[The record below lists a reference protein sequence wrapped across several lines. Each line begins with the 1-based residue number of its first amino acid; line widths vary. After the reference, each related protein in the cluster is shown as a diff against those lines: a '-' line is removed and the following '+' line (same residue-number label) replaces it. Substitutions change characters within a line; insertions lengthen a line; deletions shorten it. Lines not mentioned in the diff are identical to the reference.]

1 MNMMKRLKSAVALAM
16 LLTAGVA
23 NAGLYQFDLG
33 GDYTASWRLDSM
45 PVPSVDFIGEG
56 FFVEDVPGRFQG
68 SDSDRAGL
76 WFFNAGWGGG
86 LEIDAFDR
94 PAFLLVTDGPQ
105 LYTGTESNPTFRL
118 GTFAM
123 TEFARLGSGRY
134 SLTVTDLDAGPG
146 PADVPEPATGAMLL
160 AGLGL
165 LYASRK
171 RRIGK

>member
-1 MNMMKRLKSAVALAM
+1 MKRLKSVVALAM

-33 GDYTASWRLDSM
+33 GDYTASWRLNSTVAPDLYFPGIYFTLAGVEGNFPESLNNH
-45 PVPSVDFIGEG
+45 VDLTFYNDL
-56 FFVEDVPGRFQG
+56 VR
-68 SDSDRAGL
+68 
-76 WFFNAGWGGG
+76 GG
-86 LEIDAFDR
+86 LEIYDAQG
-94 PAFLLVTDGPQ
+94 ATLWLVTDGPQ
-105 LYTGTESNPTFRL
+105 LYTGTESAPTFSL
-118 GTFAM
+118 GSFGM
-123 TEFARLGSGRY
+123 TEVPGLGSGRY
-134 SLTVTDLDAGPG
+134 TLTVTDLDAGPG